1 MNLARPDRRERL
13 DRLAAEY
20 ALGTSPP
27 RVRRRLA
34 AIAAQDRT
42 VASALAQWERRLAAL
57 ASEVPAVTP
66 SPHVWARVSTRLG
79 IVAQPPAA
87 EAPAPAHWWGRI
99 GVWRALAAASFVVA
113 VALGVTQLARPPLP
127 AAAPIVVVLA
137 GADSKPALIATA
149 SRDDRFL
156 TVKAVA
162 NTAPAAGR
170 TFELWALQPGGAP
183 KSLGVIPPGA
193 IARVP
198 LTLPAGEALV
208 QIPSLAVS
216 LEPPGGSP
224 TGEPTGPVLYSG
236 SVERMY

>member
-1 MNLARPDRRERL
+1 MNLARRDRRERL
-13 DRLAAEY
+13 ERLAAEY

-42 VASALAQWERRLAAL
+42 VAAALTLWERRLAVL
-57 ASEVPAVTP
+57 AAEVPAVTP
-66 SPHVWARVSTRLG
+66 SPRVWARVSARLG
-79 IVAQPPAA
+79 LEAVPPAVR
-87 EAPAPAHWWGRI
+87 APDRWWTRI
-99 GVWRALAAASFVVA
+99 GIWRGLAAASFVVA
-113 VALGVTQLARPPLP
+113 VALGISQFARPPLP
-127 AAAPIVVVLA
+127 AAAPIVVILA
-137 GADSKPALIATA
+137 DADARPALIATA

-156 TVKAVA
+156 TVKSVG

-170 TFELWALQPGGAP
+170 TFELWALPQGGTP

-193 IARVP
+193 IARLP
-198 LTLPAGEALV
+198 LAAPAGEALI

-224 TGEPTGPVLYSG
+224 TGQPTGPVLYSG